1 MIEKI
6 NLGKYDKTISLLTS
20 DTDSYKKRLINLIN
34 SSDFDMGTNIRIFSA
49 PGRSEIG
56 GNHTDHQKGKVL
68 ACSIDLDILAI
79 VQLNNSDNIIINSQG
94 YNSIT
99 ISLNDLSMRDSEKG
113 TTRALVRGIANR
125 FTELSYKLSGFT
137 VFMTSNVLKG
147 SGLSS
152 SAAFETLIGTI
163 INELFCDS
171 KESAISIAKIGQY
184 AENVYFD
191 KPSGLMDQMAS
202 AVGSFVHI
210 DFYDEPKVTAIKADF
225 KDYNLCIIDTGGDHA
240 DLTDDYT
247 DIITDLKSVS
257 NFFGEDYL
265 SRVSADDFYNNIEKL
280 RLAMSDRAIVR
291 AIHFFDENMIAD
303 MQASALKKGDM
314 DEFLSLIQK
323 SGYSS
328 FMHLQNAYSIKN
340 PKNQGLVL
348 ALALCKRFLANC
360 GAYRLHGGG
369 FAGTI
374 QAFVPNDLTNSFKCQ
389 IEKVFGANK
398 CYVLSIRPVGSLE
411 IKEN

>member
-6 NLGKYDKTISLLTS
+6 NLGKYDKNISTLTN
-20 DTDSYKKRLINLIN
+20 DINFYKKRLINLIN
-34 SSDFDMGTNIRIFSA
+34 SSALDMNSDIRIFSS

-68 ACSIDLDILAI
+68 ACSVNLDILAV

-94 YNSIT
+94 YPPIT
-99 ISLNDLSMRDSEKG
+99 INLNDLSIKDNEKG
-113 TTRALVRGIANR
+113 TTSALVRGIANR

-137 VFMTSNVLKG
+137 AFMTSDVLKG

-152 SAAFETLIGTI
+152 SAAFENLISTI
-163 INELFCDS
+163 INELFCNANED
-171 KESAISIAKIGQY
+171 AISIATIGGY
-184 AENVYFD
+184 AENLYFD

-202 AVGSFVHI
+202 SVGSFVHI
-210 DFYDEPKVTAIKADF
+210 DFYDKPKVTPINADF
-225 KDYNLCIIDTGGDHA
+225 KGYNLCIIDTGGDHA

-257 NFFGEDYL
+257 NFFGQDYL
-265 SRVSADDFYNNIEKL
+265 SRVSADDFYNSIESL
-280 RLAMSDRAIVR
+280 RTTTSDRAIIR
-291 AIHFFDENMIAD
+291 AIHFFDENMVAD
-303 MQASALKKGDM
+303 MEANALKNGNM
-314 DEFLSLIQK
+314 DEFLALIKK

-328 FMHLQNAYSIKN
+328 FMHLQNAYSIKS

-348 ALALCKRFLANC
+348 ALALCEKILNGR

-374 QAFVPNDLTNSFKCQ
+374 QAFVPEDLTEHFKNE
-389 IEKVFGANK
+389 IEKVFGKDK
-398 CYVLSIRPVGSLE
+398 CYVLNIRPVGSVE
-411 IKEN
+411 IKED